1 MCAGANVI
9 ERVGA
14 FEEVGHANRLAIS
27 GIANEIGH
35 ADRRLPSYI
44 GNLANAPTVTDM
56 INPDH
61 IPGSMPVTYFL
72 CRRTGD
78 VGSCQHPCLSLVE
91 QDSSGPRSRIAWSKP
106 VMTSL

>member
-1 MCAGANVI
+1 MTNPTPEWGPRFRENLLVHLGAGAWMCAGANVI

-78 VGSCQHPCLSLVE
+78 VGSCQHPC
-91 QDSSGPRSRIAWSKP
+91 
-106 VMTSL
+106 